1 MPARCALHARYRY
14 MLSNWESRETSLTG
28 LDTLAVSLFMQ
39 TRRSSVIRALKM
51 SSMQVDVQRRLDMS
65 LDDLIKSK
73 TSKPA
78 AGGRGSGAK
87 RAPIKAVAKGA
98 AKTVR

>member
-1 MPARCALHARYRY
+1 
-14 MLSNWESRETSLTG
+14 
-28 LDTLAVSLFMQ
+28 
-39 TRRSSVIRALKM
+39 M

-73 TSKPA
+73 ASKP
-78 AGGRGSGAK
+78 GGRGSGAK
-87 RAPIKAVAKGA
+87 RAPIKAVVKGA